1 VHPGA
6 VHSEYAR
13 SPAGGRSSWVAA
25 GEAASVVAF
34 AALFARLALGSFD
47 SLVRDPLAFGFGVAA
62 GALVADLASGTVHW
76 LCDRFGSES
85 TPLVGPYLIASFREH
100 HRDPG
105 SIARHGFLERTGSN
119 AFAAAAFLGVVS
131 AVLPALGG
139 AALAAAAA
147 GLALAA
153 SLWTA
158 FTNEIH
164 LQAHRERPAR
174 LARAL
179 QRYRLVLSPEAHAR
193 HHAGPHDRAY
203 CIATGWA
210 NAALDRLRVFTRLE
224 RRFGR
229 SA

>member
-1 VHPGA
+1 MA
-6 VHSEYAR
+6 SA
-13 SPAGGRSSWVAA
+13 RSSWIAF
-25 GEAASVVAF
+25 GEAAAVAAF
-34 AALFARLALGSFD
+34 GALFVRLATSASGAVLE
-47 SLVRDPLAFGFGVAA
+47 DPLAFALGAAA
-62 GALVADLASGTVHW
+62 GALVADVASGTVHW

-85 TPLVGPYLIASFREH
+85 TPWVGRYLIASFREH

-119 AFAAAAFLGVVS
+119 AFLAAAFLAVVS
-131 AVLPALGG
+131 PALPALGTG
-139 AALAAAAA
+139 ALETFGVA
-147 GLALAA
+147 LALAA

-164 LQAHRERPAR
+164 LQAHRREPAR
-174 LARAL
+174 LARVL
-179 QRYRLVLSPEAHAR
+179 QRLHLVLPPEAHAR

-210 NAALDRLRVFTRLE
+210 NAVLDELRVFARLE
-224 RRFGR
+224 RRLKRDGLDDQLGR

>member
-1 VHPGA
+1 V
-6 VHSEYAR
+6 R
-13 SPAGGRSSWVAA
+13 GRASWIAI
-25 GEAASVVAF
+25 GEAASVAAF

-47 SLVRDPLAFGFGVAA
+47 SLIRDPFTFGLGLVG
-62 GALVADLASGTVHW
+62 GALLADLASGTVHW
-76 LCDRFGSES
+76 LCDRFGSED
-85 TPLVGPYLIASFREH
+85 TPLVGRYLIASFREH

-105 SIARHGFLERTGSN
+105 SIGRHGFLERTGAN
-119 AFAAAAFLGVVS
+119 AFAAAAFL
-131 AVLPALGG
+131 AVATPLVPALGPP
-139 AALAAAAA
+139 ALEAAAA
-147 GLALAA
+147 GFVLAA

-174 LARAL
+174 FVRVL
-179 QRYRLVLSPEAHAR
+179 QRLHLVLSREAHAR

-210 NAALDRLRVFTRLE
+210 NVALDRLRVFARIE
-224 RRFGR
+224 RRLGR

>member
-6 VHSEYAR
+6 VQSEYAGSR
-13 SPAGGRSSWVAA
+13 AGGRSSWVAA

-47 SLVRDPLAFGFGVAA
+47 SLVRDPLAFGCGVAA

-76 LCDRFGSES
+76 LCDRFGDES

-119 AFAAAAFLGVVS
+119 AFAAAAFLAVVS
-131 AVLPALGG
+131 AVLPLLGG
-139 AALAAAAA
+139 AALESAGT

-174 LARAL
+174 LARTL
-179 QRYRLVLSPEAHAR
+179 QRTRLVLSPEAHAR

-210 NAALDRLRVFTRLE
+210 NPALDQLRVFARLE

-229 SA
+229 SP